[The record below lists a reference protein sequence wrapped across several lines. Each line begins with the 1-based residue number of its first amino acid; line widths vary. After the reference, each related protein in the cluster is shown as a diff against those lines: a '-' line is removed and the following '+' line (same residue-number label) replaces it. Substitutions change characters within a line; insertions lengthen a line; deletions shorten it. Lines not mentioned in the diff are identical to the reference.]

1 MKKLAELALLL
12 SALFFLS
19 SQTVMAQGYNMYD
32 GSMEEKSYPA
42 MSGEKLLNGIV
53 NAATGFVE
61 LPKTIILTSQRD
73 GVPYG
78 LTVGLLTGL
87 IHTVGRTV
95 LGALDAATFFIPI
108 RPTVYPPYIWED
120 FDKETTYG

>member
-1 MKKLAELALLL
+1 MKKLARLLLLL

-19 SQTVMAQGYNMYD
+19 SQSAIAQSYTMY
-32 GSMEEKSYPA
+32 GERMEQSYPTMA
-42 MSGEKLLNGIV
+42 GEKLMNGIV

-95 LGALDAATFFIPI
+95 LGALDAATFFIPT
-108 RPTVYPPYIWED
+108 RPTVYPPYIWQD
-120 FDKETTYG
+120 FDRETTYG

>member
-1 MKKLAELALLL
+1 MKKLAGLLF

-19 SQTVMAQGYNMYD
+19 SQIAMAQTYTIYGERMTQ
-32 GSMEEKSYPA
+32 SYPTMA
-42 MSGEKLLNGIV
+42 GEKLMNGIV

-73 GVPYG
+73 GAPYG

-95 LGALDAATFFIPI
+95 FGALDIATFFIPT
-108 RPTVYPPYIWED
+108 RPTVYPPYIWQD
-120 FDKETTYG
+120 FHKETTYG